1 MSRHLDPL
9 TFPIHGRQLIE
20 ASAGTG
26 KTYTIGALYLRLV
39 LGHGGENGF
48 YKALMPPEILVV
60 TFTNAATEEL
70 RHRIRQK
77 LVEAAGYFNGAG
89 EGDGFLENLADAF
102 PKTSWPEK
110 ARVLE
115 QASLWMDDAAIH
127 TIHSWSSRMMR
138 QHAFLCGSLF
148 DLELAPDD
156 ENLLEEAACDYWRSH
171 FYHLPSDQLAD
182 LLALI
187 QCATPVALLD
197 RIKPILCRDL
207 LPEGDPFELL
217 VKRHQVIE
225 TARREWTVDF
235 ETAVSQIEDAASR
248 KILNGRIYAAG
259 SLEKE
264 IRQMARWAADNG
276 PLPDARILHKFSHTG
291 LNEGANKNQTPP
303 THHAYEA
310 LDLLN
315 NVLGRLDIE
324 KALLVHAAR
333 EIHARYQH
341 QKNLQKIVDFDDL
354 LDRLNEALHRDGNG
368 RLAQTIS
375 EQYPVA
381 MIDEF
386 QDTDPVQYAA
396 FSKIYGG
403 RPKTAFL
410 MIGDPKQAIYAFRG
424 ADIHTYLRA
433 RKDTGDAPYTLDAN
447 YRATKEL
454 VQSVNQMF
462 GFADKHPEGPFLFG
476 NRIPFEPVVP
486 KGPEGELVIREQT
499 SSGLHIRQ
507 MPQEE
512 PVPKTGPQ
520 GYLSKMAE
528 DSAGQIVH
536 LLNLAEQVPPGAGF
550 RNTADTPL
558 KPLRPADLAIL
569 VRTGSEA
576 QLIRKELDKCGVRS
590 VYLSDKTSVFD
601 AQEARD
607 MLYLLRACA
616 SPGVERTLKAA
627 LATPILDLPLH
638 YLDAL
643 NRNEPAWE
651 KEVERF
657 GRYQRIW
664 HTRGVLPMLRT
675 LLQDFGMSSG
685 LLTTS
690 VGERTATNF
699 LHLAE
704 LLQAKSL
711 GLEGPQ
717 GLINWLEEQ
726 LQQHPIGSAEQILRL
741 ESDEALIKVI
751 TIHKSKGLQYPLVF
765 LPFICSFRQTTPRDA
780 AMTTDRDE
788 QGGVRLVRAS
798 NPATIEKTDRKRLAE
813 DLRLLYV
820 AVTRAQYACWMGIG
834 VMGSKLKNGEKST
847 LHMSGFGYLLSGGE
861 AIPTHELSH
870 KLQSLKGQCRHIT
883 IGTMPEAPDHNAY
896 TPNTQDVPLMPA
908 RPFDTSVFRDWRIS
922 SYSGI
927 LKATGTVPRNTWE
940 TAEQGTPFDF
950 PFSPMEDQ
958 LQEPEEAHFS
968 SPEQGQGKPSIHN
981 FPKGPEPGTFLHGLL
996 EWAAREGFNKVA
1008 HAPSLIDAEIKRR
1021 SRHRGWQDWEDVLKT
1036 WFQDFLI
1043 ASIPLPDQKTHVC
1056 LADLPSAG
1064 YQPELEFL
1072 LAAHR
1077 VHISALDRILTRK
1090 ILPGKERTPLQD
1102 LHVNGMLKG
1111 FIDLVFEFQGKYYV
1125 LDYKSNHL
1133 GENTRAYQS
1142 DTMVRAMLSHRYDL
1156 QYALYTLALHRLLK
1170 ARLPEYRYQKNM
1182 GGAIY
1187 LFLRGIDKNRNGVY
1201 GDKPP
1206 EALIEKLDSIFEGRE
1221 ENR

>member
-48 YKALMPPEILVV
+48 YRALMPPEILVV

-77 LVEAAGYFNGAG
+77 LVEAAGYFNGTCD
-89 EGDGFLENLADAF
+89 GDGFLEDLAGAF
-102 PKTSWPEK
+102 PKASWSEK
-110 ARVLE
+110 ASALE

-127 TIHSWSSRMMR
+127 TVHSWSSRMMR

-182 LLALI
+182 LLALT
-187 QCATPVALLD
+187 QCSTPEALLD
-197 RIKPILCRDL
+197 RVKPILCRDL
-207 LPEGDPFELL
+207 LSEGDPFELL
-217 VKRHQVIE
+217 AKRHQAIE
-225 TARREWTVDF
+225 TARREWSVDF

-248 KILNGRIYAAG
+248 KILNGRTYAAG

-291 LNEGANKNQTPP
+291 LNEGANKNKTAPE
-303 THHAYEA
+303 HHAYEA
-310 LDLLN
+310 LDLLK
-315 NVLGRLDIE
+315 NVLDPLDIE

-333 EIHARYQH
+333 EIQARYQH
-341 QKNLQKIVDFDDL
+341 QKTLQKIVDFDDL
-354 LDRLNEALHRDGNG
+354 LDRLNDALYRDGNE
-368 RLAQTIS
+368 RLVQTIS

-396 FSKIYGG
+396 LSKIYGG
-403 RPKTAFL
+403 RPQTAFL
-410 MIGDPKQAIYAFRG
+410 MIGDPKQSIYAFRG

-454 VQSVNQMF
+454 VQSVNQLF

-486 KGPEGELVIREQT
+486 KGPEGELIIREQP

-528 DSAGQIVH
+528 DFAGRIVH
-536 LLNLAEQVPPGAGF
+536 LLNLAGQNPPKAGF

-558 KPLRPADLAIL
+558 KPLGPADLAIL

-590 VYLSDKTSVFD
+590 VYLSIRHPSLTPKKQETCFICSVP
-601 AQEARD
+601 A
-607 MLYLLRACA
+607 LRRVWKGP
-616 SPGVERTLKAA
+616 SRRLWP
-627 LATPILDLPLH
+627 TPILDLPFH
-638 YLDAL
+638 HLDAL
-643 NRNEPAWE
+643 NRNEAAWE

-675 LLQDFGMSSG
+675 LLQDFGVSSG
-685 LLTTS
+685 LLTTTE
-690 VGERTATNF
+690 GERTATNF

-711 GLEGPQ
+711 ELEGPQ
-717 GLINWLEEQ
+717 GLINWLEDR
-726 LQQHPIGSAEQILRL
+726 LQQHSAGSAEQILRL
-741 ESDEALIKVI
+741 ESDEALIKVV

-765 LPFICSFRQTTPRDA
+765 LPFICSFRQTTRKDV

-788 QGGVRLVRAS
+788 QGGVRLLKAS
-798 NPATIEKTDRKRLAE
+798 DSATIEETDRKRLAE

-834 VMGSKLKNGEKST
+834 VMGRNSKNGEKARSICRVSAT
-847 LHMSGFGYLLSGGE
+847 CFRGAKPYR
-861 AIPTHELSH
+861 PT
-870 KLQSLKGQCRHIT
+870 
-883 IGTMPEAPDHNAY
+883 
-896 TPNTQDVPLMPA
+896 
-908 RPFDTSVFRDWRIS
+908 
-922 SYSGI
+922 
-927 LKATGTVPRNTWE
+927 
-940 TAEQGTPFDF
+940 DF
-950 PFSPMEDQ
+950 PASC
-958 LQEPEEAHFS
+958 
-968 SPEQGQGKPSIHN
+968 
-981 FPKGPEPGTFLHGLL
+981 
-996 EWAAREGFNKVA
+996 
-1008 HAPSLIDAEIKRR
+1008 
-1021 SRHRGWQDWEDVLKT
+1021 SR
-1036 WFQDFLI
+1036 
-1043 ASIPLPDQKTHVC
+1043 
-1056 LADLPSAG
+1056 
-1064 YQPELEFL
+1064 
-1072 LAAHR
+1072 
-1077 VHISALDRILTRK
+1077 
-1090 ILPGKERTPLQD
+1090 
-1102 LHVNGMLKG
+1102 
-1111 FIDLVFEFQGKYYV
+1111 
-1125 LDYKSNHL
+1125 
-1133 GENTRAYQS
+1133 
-1142 DTMVRAMLSHRYDL
+1142 
-1156 QYALYTLALHRLLK
+1156 
-1170 ARLPEYRYQKNM
+1170 
-1182 GGAIY
+1182 
-1187 LFLRGIDKNRNGVY
+1187 
-1201 GDKPP
+1201 
-1206 EALIEKLDSIFEGRE
+1206 
-1221 ENR
+1221 